1 MIECGIAS
9 HRIVDSRLA
18 ATYACGLRC
27 AAAAAARRRNLLR
40 LSHVAARR
48 PVLQRVAASAAALS
62 RLARAACQVYMRHKN
77 CSRLKP
83 PKATKGVGLTRY
95 EYSAA
100 PGSAAPSAISTLGM
114 VIPALITII
123 STLNSIIRARITI
136 ISTQYHH
143 LYHLVPPV
151 LTGHSRAQE
160 GGVCHPA
167 LRGRGAVLIAR
178 LPRQEHRRAARVSRQ
193 VSTAAQYSRW
203 HSDRP
208 PSASSS
214 AHPLLAKQERLRVGT
229 IVAHALHR
237 TLSHPNVVCTCAP
250 RAAVCVACRPCWRPS
265 LIDRSID
272 QRPTATQQRSHPG

>member
-1 MIECGIAS
+1 VIECGIAS

-100 PGSAAPSAISTLGM
+100 PGSAAPSATSTLGM
-114 VIPALITII
+114 VTLPLSRLSVPLTASSVPVSRLSVPSTTIC
-123 STLNSIIRARITI
+123 TT
-136 ISTQYHH
+136 
-143 LYHLVPPV
+143 LYHLY
-151 LTGHSRAQE
+151 SR
-160 GGVCHPA
+160 GTRV
-167 LRGRGAVLIAR
+167 
-178 LPRQEHRRAARVSRQ
+178 HRREGFVIRHFAGEVL
-193 VSTAAQYSRW
+193 YSS
-203 HSDRP
+203 HGFLDKNTDVLHASLDR
-208 PSASSS
+208 
-214 AHPLLAKQERLRVGT
+214 
-229 IVAHALHR
+229 
-237 TLSHPNVVCTCAP
+237 
-250 RAAVCVACRPCWRPS
+250 
-265 LIDRSID
+265 
-272 QRPTATQQRSHPG
+272 